1 MGRKKDKL
9 RKETV
14 TFRIAEDTD
23 NRIETLRKS
32 LIQANAKRSLF
43 GGTPIK
49 ATRSDMVEQ
58 GIADLYRRKAY
69 EYEHGRDMC
78 GYCTQPRN
86 MQKQYNDLDELYIEL
101 KELYKSIKSE
111 SHGIQAKEAQ
121 NSPKKEL

>member
-1 MGRKKDKL
+1 MGRTKDKI

-23 NRIETLRKS
+23 RRIETLRKS

-43 GGTPIK
+43 GGAPIK

-78 GYCTQPRN
+78 GYCEQPRN
-86 MQKQYNDLDELYIEL
+86 IHKQYRELDELYIEL
-101 KELYKSIKSE
+101 KDLYNSMKNNKN
-111 SHGIQAKEAQ
+111 GIPSKEKEKHD
-121 NSPKKEL
+121 KKDV

>member
-14 TFRIAEDTD
+14 TFRIASDTD
-23 NRIETLRKS
+23 QRIETLRKS

-58 GIADLYRRKAY
+58 GIADLYSRKAY
-69 EYEHGRDMC
+69 EYEHGRDIC
-78 GYCTQPRN
+78 GYCEQPKN
-86 MQKQYNDLDELYIEL
+86 MQKQYNELDQLYIDL
-101 KELYKSIKSE
+101 KDLYSNIKSAN
-111 SHGIQAKEAQ
+111 HGIQAKKAA
-121 NSPKKEL
+121 SGKKKEL

>member
-14 TFRIAEDTD
+14 TFRIADDTD
-23 NRIETLRKS
+23 QRIETLRKS

-69 EYEHGRDMC
+69 EYQHGRDIC
-78 GYCTQPRN
+78 GYCEQPKN
-86 MQKQYNDLDELYIEL
+86 MQKQYNDLDDLYIEL
-101 KELYKSIKSE
+101 KELYKSIKSAN
-111 SHGIQAKEAQ
+111 HGIQAKETV
-121 NSPKKEL
+121 SVKKKEL